1 MQPDSDA
8 SNVEHDTPHP
18 RPFVR
23 DPILALVASTDVH
36 LDAWTAKWLL
46 QSEGIQAFLGGH
58 AVAPAMRVTD
68 IYVLADDLVTAKQI
82 LERTNL
88 WHASTWVTSPHA
100 S

>member
-1 MQPDSDA
+1 MQSNIDEE
-8 SNVEHDTPHP
+8 NVEDDT
-18 RPFVR
+18 RSSLPFVR

-68 IYVLADDLVTAKQI
+68 VYVLSDDLAPAKRI
-82 LERTNL
+82 LEKTNL
-88 WHASTWVTSPHA
+88 WHASTWVT
-100 S
+100 